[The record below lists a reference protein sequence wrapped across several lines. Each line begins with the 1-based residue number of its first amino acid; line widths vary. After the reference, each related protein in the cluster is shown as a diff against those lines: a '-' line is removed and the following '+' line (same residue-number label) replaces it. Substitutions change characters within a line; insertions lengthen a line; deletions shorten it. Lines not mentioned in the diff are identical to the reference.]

1 MRICTFMCTLFLAD
15 WTTLICW
22 LSADA
27 EEYSIRSNVLNWIL
41 SGMRTWIIQVRLS
54 KIALCQSSPIQFVIL
69 ILHNIMKLGSKRQI
83 WLYTNFFASEGM
95 YNFEIFKNFYW
106 FTYKISWRSND
117 CSKLDIFFIGLIIG
131 KLVYWKTNMTSL
143 FQFHLLKKKRYIL
156 ICMKFCWLLKCP
168 IYCSTIDWMNIKEI
182 NLKSVFLYP
191 KQSWKILPQ

>member
-117 CSKLDIFFIGLIIG
+117 CSKLDIFF
-131 KLVYWKTNMTSL
+131 YWLNYWQAS
-143 FQFHLLKKKRYIL
+143 LLKNKYDLTFSISFIEK
-156 ICMKFCWLLKCP
+156 
-168 IYCSTIDWMNIKEI
+168 KEI
-182 NLKSVFLYP
+182 YLDLHEILLVTEMSNLLLHNWLNEYKRN
-191 KQSWKILPQ
+191 